1 MVAVMTEVPSISTVD
16 LFSSNEEAGGSTVR
30 AAPAEAA
37 EPAPLLKEADP
48 EFEKLLTEEEEI
60 ERQAQSR
67 SKGPEHFR
75 PNEGE

>member
-1 MVAVMTEVPSISTVD
+1 MAVGESTGQEATPRVVSSRPTPPNAGDAADELHRRTE
-16 LFSSNEEAGGSTVR
+16 
-30 AAPAEAA
+30 
-37 EPAPLLKEADP
+37 APLLKEADP